1 MSEKP
6 KKSKKPKN
14 LFTVKQSIAIHEL
27 RLNKLQELT
36 SIHELML
43 GQLMKESCVIE
54 NFCRA
59 LIETHPHPDAL
70 KAAFQKQLLASKLK
84 QQDDAFSDRLNPEA
98 IHQMQNQIAEVEENW
113 IAFFSQ
119 SSATP
124 GTSQEN

>member
-1 MSEKP
+1 MSEK
-6 KKSKKPKN
+6 SKDS
-14 LFTVKQSIAIHEL
+14 FTVEQSIAIHEL

-36 SIHELML
+36 SIHELLL
-43 GQLMKESCVIE
+43 GQLMKEWCVIE
-54 NFCRA
+54 NFCQA

-70 KAAFQKQLLASKLK
+70 KAAFQKRLLASKLK
-84 QQDDAFSDRLNPEA
+84 QQDDAFSDGLNPEA
-98 IHQMQNQIAEVEENW
+98 IHQMQNQIAEVREKW